1 MIRIKRGKNA
11 KNRRKKILKQTRGFK
26 ASGHCL
32 YSSGRQKLLKS
43 QIQNY
48 NHRKN
53 RKRVNRQLWIIRLN
67 AFLHIYNFKYSEF
80 LRDLKFNQIQ
90 LNRKILSQLIL
101 YDRKNI
107 FKLLKNY
114 D

>member
-1 MIRIKRGKNA
+1 MIRVKRGKNA

-26 ASGHCL
+26 SSGHSL

-43 QIQNY
+43 KILNY

-67 AFLHIYNFKYSEF
+67 AFLRIYNLKYSQF
-80 LRDLKFNQIQ
+80 FRQLKLNQIQ

>member
-1 MIRIKRGKNA
+1 MIRVKRGKNA

-26 ASGHCL
+26 GSGHRL

-43 QIQNY
+43 KILNY
-48 NHRKN
+48 NHRKV

-67 AFLHIYNFKYSEF
+67 AFLRIYNSNYSQF
-80 LRDLKFNQIQ
+80 IRQIKLNQMQ

-101 YDRKNI
+101 YDRQNI